1 MLRSHGQHVAQPEFE
16 PRPSDSKA
24 HTREH
29 RAALPLRVLVTGGE
43 RMRAPSPEGH
53 GGCGKA
59 ADGDENQTI
68 SHQSSVPSRPRPV
81 AAAQCLPSVLSC
93 PGALRIS
100 GEGREP
106 WDAEEESL
114 RQSFQMGG
122 FRKKEGACGPG
133 DVFGCHI

>member
-43 RMRAPSPEGH
+43 RMRALSSEGH

-59 ADGDENQTI
+59 ADGDENQTT
-68 SHQSSVPSRPRPV
+68 SHQSSVTSRPRPV
-81 AAAQCLPSVLSC
+81 AAAQCLPSVLSGR
-93 PGALRIS
+93 PSHFGGGKGAVGCRGRKPETELPDGRLPK
-100 GEGREP
+100 EGR
-106 WDAEEESL
+106 SVSS
-114 RQSFQMGG
+114 R
-122 FRKKEGACGPG
+122 
-133 DVFGCHI
+133 